1 MIRRPP
7 GSTRPDT
14 LFPYTPLFRSGS
26 SIISQSYATG
36 SVSGGDNVGG
46 LVGYQGS
53 SSVSNS
59 YWDSYTT
66 GQSAGIGAQNGTV
79 TNLSAVTSDPAQSG
93 AANYAFHPAAYAGF
107 TFAAGPVTTAGAAGW
122 VWAGSGPPPFLAW
135 VVRSG
140 ERAGG
145 AGWVSACRDRGGAA
159 P

>member
-1 MIRRPP
+1 MIVVKGGVSTWKYTLREAACAQG
-7 GSTRPDT
+7 GSTDVQG
-14 LFPYTPLFRSGS
+14 YVAGGVSGS
-26 SIISQSYATG
+26 RSVRGLVGYEREGRRIESQSYATG

-93 AANYAFHPAAYAGF
+93 AANYAFKIG
-107 TFAAGPVTTAGAAGW
+107 
-122 VWAGSGPPPFLAW
+122 
-135 VVRSG
+135 
-140 ERAGG
+140 RAH
-145 AGWVSACRDRGGAA
+145 V
-159 P
+159 